1 MRFKKIITIGLTSIA
16 LLGGTVTTVSA
27 AKLQLIRKSY
37 VYSAKGKKTKT
48 IYRKG
53 KKIKVLGTKKIK
65 GKKYY
70 RIGKNKYILIG
81 NFKKKPHKTN
91 IEKPNNNSD
100 QQTPT
105 QPANDTSN
113 NNSSDDSYVDPQE
126 QARKDFEQHMKDEQ
140 QKFGNWILNGKNN

>member
-1 MRFKKIITIGLTSIA
+1 MRLKKVIAAGLASVA
-16 LLGGTVTTVSA
+16 LLGTAATSVSA

-37 VYSAKGKKTKT
+37 VYNAKGKKTKAV
-48 IYRKG
+48 YRKDR
-53 KKIKVLGTKKIK
+53 KIKILGTKKIK

-70 RIGKNKYILIG
+70 RIGKNKYILVKD
-81 NFKKKPHKTN
+81 FKKKPHKAINKDTN
-91 IEKPNNNSD
+91 DNSE

-105 QPANDTSN
+105 PPAKDTSN

-140 QKFGNWILNGKNN
+140 QKFGDWILNGKNN